1 MKKLFNKII
10 SVFLGKSEE
19 KLPSYKDCVKMCERK
34 NSPFYEMK
42 TVVDGFNVSLF
53 NYRLAANSDFDS
65 NHSKEMRGIT
75 FVFNNDGSVFKR
87 YVLLE
92 KFFNMNQT
100 SESSYDKVKNYK
112 IKFVNNKEDGS
123 IASFIKLPN
132 GKIVGKSKMG
142 FNNDQAIGI
151 NRVFKNNPVVREF
164 VERMLDLD
172 IVPIFEY
179 VAPTN
184 RIVLRYSNEELIL
197 LKLRDNKTGNHLDIR
212 EFAPEGMKIANFESG
227 FNNLDELVD
236 WVKDAVDKEG
246 VIVQSEKPS
255 GEDFFFKL
263 KTPWYIALH
272 GLLTEDVFRENRLIN
287 LILDEKVDDVLGQ
300 IGEDVE
306 LRNKIFSIMNQV
318 KSDVSERE
326 SEIMRMW
333 SIFEGLNFNKKQFAL
348 EYLKEN
354 EFAPLAFQL
363 LKGKNSFDLAKAT
376 LREKTK
382 KLTDARNWLESKDKS
397 LLFNHL
403 EEE

>member
-19 KLPSYKDCVKMCERK
+19 KLPSYKDCVKMCGRK

-184 RIVLRYSNEELIL
+184 RIVLRYTNEELIL

-212 EFAPEGMKIANFESG
+212 EFALEGMKIANFESG

-246 VIVQSEKPS
+246 VIVQTEMPS

-300 IGEDVE
+300 IGDDVE

-363 LKGKNSFDLAKAT
+363 LKGKNSFDLAKGT

>member
-1 MKKLFNKII
+1 MFD
-10 SVFLGKSEE
+10 FLKRIFR
-19 KLPSYKDCVKMCERK
+19 KNMHLLPSYEECRKMCERK
-34 NSPFYEMK
+34 NSPFYEVK
-42 TVVDGFNVSLF
+42 TMVDGFQISLF
-53 NYRLAANSDFDS
+53 NYRLANNSDFDS
-65 NHSKEMRGIT
+65 KHSKEMRGIT
-75 FVFNNDGSVFKR
+75 FVFNEDGSLFKR

-100 SESSYDKVKNYK
+100 EESSYEKVKNFK

-132 GKIVGKSKMG
+132 GKIVGRSKMG

-151 NRVFKNNPVVREF
+151 NRVFKSNSVVREF

-184 RIVLRYSNEELIL
+184 RIVLRYANEELIL
-197 LKLRDNKTGNHLDIR
+197 LKLRDNKTGKHIDIR
-212 EFAPEGMKIANFESG
+212 EFSTEGLKVANFESG
-227 FNNLDELVD
+227 FNSLDELIEI
-236 WVKDAVDKEG
+236 VKNSVEKEG
-246 VIVQSEKPS
+246 VIVQSEMPS

-263 KTPWYIALH
+263 KTPWYIELH

-306 LRNKIFSIMNQV
+306 LKNKIFGIMNIV
-318 KSDVSERE
+318 KSGVNEIE
-326 SEIMRMW
+326 SEIMTMW
-333 SIFEGLNFNKKQFAL
+333 SVLESLNFNKKQFAL
-348 EYLKEN
+348 GYLN
-354 EFAPLAFQL
+354 GNQSASLALQL
-363 LKGKNSFDLAKAT
+363 LKGKNSFDLAKSA

>member
-1 MKKLFNKII
+1 MKKLINKII
-10 SVFLGKSEE
+10 SMFLGKSEE
-19 KLPSYKDCVKMCERK
+19 NLPSYEDCVKMCERK
-34 NSPFYEMK
+34 NSPFYEVK
-42 TVVDGFNVSLF
+42 TIVDGFTVSLF
-53 NYRLAANSDFDS
+53 NYRLADNTDFDTK
-65 NHSKEMRGIT
+65 HSKEMRGIT
-75 FVFNNDGSVFKR
+75 FVFNEDGSLFKR

-100 SESSYDKVKNYK
+100 VESAYDVVKNYK

-123 IASFIKLPN
+123 IASFVKLPN

-142 FNNDQAIGI
+142 FNNDQATGI
-151 NRVFKNNPVVREF
+151 NRVFKNNSKVREF

-197 LKLRDNKTGNHLDIR
+197 LKLRDNKTGKHLNIKDYVSGDI
-212 EFAPEGMKIANFESG
+212 KIANFESEYK
-227 FNNLDELVD
+227 NLDELIEY
-236 WVKDAVDKEG
+236 VKGAVDKEG

-263 KTPWYIALH
+263 KTPWYISLH

-287 LILDEKVDDVLGQ
+287 LILEEKVDDVLGQ
-300 IGEDVE
+300 IGDDAD
-306 LRNKIFSIMNQV
+306 LRLKIFSMMNVV
-318 KSDVSERE
+318 KDDVKRIE
-326 SEIMRMW
+326 SEILHMW
-333 SIFEGLNFNKKQFAL
+333 SIFERLNFNKKQFAL
-348 EYLKEN
+348 EYLKDN
-354 EFAPLAFQL
+354 EFAPLALQL

-382 KLTDARNWLESKDKS
+382 KLTEARNWLESKDKS